1 MNDVNTPNT
10 EALVELNVDE
20 LNVVSGGS
28 SINAQAVSGVYSNSS
43 SSTYVERESRENST
57 APADQY
63 PLKII
68 IIDY

>member
-1 MNDVNTPNT
+1 MKHAHTSKT

-20 LNVVSGGS
+20 LNAVAGG
-28 SINAQAVSGVYSNSS
+28 NTNVQAVSGVFSS
-43 SSTYVERESRENST
+43 SSSNTHVERESRENST
-57 APADQY
+57 APADEL